1 MDILVVCSL
10 GLGSSFIIESNV
22 IKYFKDKNI
31 KYNVMRCDITTAEFY
46 NPDLYIC
53 SEDINFNVDKRDVD
67 KIELEDI
74 LDEEEFKNK
83 LDSFLKSRGF

>member
-1 MDILVVCSL
+1 MDVLVVCSL

-22 IKYFKDKNI
+22 KKYFADKNI
-31 KYNVMRCDITTAEFY
+31 NYNVMRCDLTTAEFY
-46 NPDLYIC
+46 DPDVYIC
-53 SEDINFNVDKRDVD
+53 SEDINFDVDKRLVD

-74 LDEEEFKNK
+74 LDEEELKSK